1 MKPVDAQENPGLS
14 KLPTEVRN
22 KMGYMK
28 KGGLMKKPRRFEAG
42 GEVEDDRTSKDQD
55 IGDDVRARARKFL
68 ETGKK
73 DEEAETP
80 KAKSSSKPKAA
91 APKAVSSSSSDDE
104 KVEGSTSYNEGKS
117 SKVTTYRDRPFTER
131 LKREAKD
138 AAEEIGTRIKNT
150 TPEDAAM
157 AAATLLTRGRAMN
170 MDRRVNKGRSAEGV
184 GPSEA
189 LSRREAA
196 NRAEKEATAKR
207 SDTAK
212 EAIKAKSDRTE
223 SSGAMKGDFKTSEI
237 RKGFKAGGKVSS
249 ASRRADGCALRG
261 KTRA

>member
-1 MKPVDAQENPGLS
+1 MKPVDAEENPGLA

-22 KMGYMK
+22 KMGYIK

-91 APKAVSSSSSDDE
+91 APKAASSSSSDDE

-223 SSGAMKGDFKTSEI
+223 SSGAMKGDFKTNEI

-249 ASRRADGCALRG
+249 ASSRGDGCAIRG

>member
-1 MKPVDAQENPGLS
+1 
-14 KLPTEVRN
+14 
-22 KMGYMK
+22 MK
-28 KGGLMKKPRRFEAG
+28 KMMKKPRRFEAG

-91 APKAVSSSSSDDE
+91 APKAASSSSDDE

-138 AAEEIGTRIKNT
+138 AATEIGTRIKDT
-150 TPEDAAM
+150 SPTDAASI
-157 AAATLLTRGRAMN
+157 AASVLPVGRALQMAG
-170 MDRRVNKGRSAEGV
+170 RVAKGRSAEGV

-223 SSGAMKGDFKTSEI
+223 SSGAMKGDFKTNEI

-249 ASRRADGCALRG
+249 ASKRADGCAVRG

>member
-1 MKPVDAQENPGLS
+1 
-14 KLPTEVRN
+14 
-22 KMGYMK
+22 MK
-28 KGGLMKKPRRFEAG
+28 KMMKKTRRFDEG
-42 GEVEDDRTSKDQD
+42 GEIDDTRTSKDQD
-55 IGDDVRARARKFL
+55 IGDDVRARARRFL

-73 DEEAETP
+73 DEESETP

-91 APKAVSSSSSDDE
+91 APKAASSSSSSSSDDE

-138 AAEEIGTRIKNT
+138 AATEIGTRIKDT
-150 TPEDAAM
+150 SPADAASI
-157 AAATLLTRGRAMN
+157 AASVLPVGRALQMAG
-170 MDRRVNKGRSAEGV
+170 RVAKGRSAEGV
-184 GPSEA
+184 SPSEA

-223 SSGAMKGDFKTSEI
+223 SSGAMPGSFKTSEI
-237 RKGFKAGGKVSS
+237 RKGFKAGGSVKS
-249 ASRRADGCALRG
+249 ASARADGCAIRG